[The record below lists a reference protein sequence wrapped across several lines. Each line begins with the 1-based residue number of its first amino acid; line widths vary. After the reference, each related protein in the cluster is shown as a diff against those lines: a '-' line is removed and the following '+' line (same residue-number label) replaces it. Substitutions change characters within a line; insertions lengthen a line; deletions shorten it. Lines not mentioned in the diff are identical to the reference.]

1 MCALAPRF
9 AYTYPPI
16 SRKKAAFA
24 LLSTPLTSPLGVML
38 CRRSLPRVLLGCL
51 PFSSR
56 GKASLASRSPDHVG
70 CGGPPRATPATRR
83 RRGAGVDVTQA
94 RGAPCPPMQRCR
106 VRSRAAGQPAPCRES
121 QVSPGTCVWCFARLD
136 SAPAPPAIGYD
147 DDRWCPEP
155 HKGCE
160 TCGAAPGELQ
170 HHHQAWDMCPT
181 CLRSHAPAST
191 CQDCPLKGF
200 GGCGTSIDGVMT
212 PECPRRSANSP

>member
-38 CRRSLPRVLLGCL
+38 CRRSLPRVLQGCL

-56 GKASLASRSPDHVG
+56 AKGSLARRSPDHVG

-136 SAPAPPAIGYD
+136 SAPAPPG
-147 DDRWCPEP
+147 
-155 HKGCE
+155 
-160 TCGAAPGELQ
+160 
-170 HHHQAWDMCPT
+170 
-181 CLRSHAPAST
+181 LRSHAPAST